1 MANQGI
7 HLLASE
13 ALFLLWPSKSHGK
26 DLIHVTLKELVM
38 LEVLAIERRK
48 VKIPNSPSGFTIN
61 YIIHRGSQFNDYKA
75 PKIHA
80 PFLEP
85 FKQRSLKIPLPF
97 YAHKLILSLR
107 DQFSYFKDH
116 YVYKEM
122 VDKGLLKSS
131 WFHKISVYKLTES
144 GKALQAKL
152 SEMIDLAERDWD
164 LWAQREPLTFIELTN
179 KLGTAV
185 LIIEDLN
192 FKILGKERSNIA
204 EAYLDY
210 FKETPEQKLPKTWF
224 QLRDFE
230 RFNLFSML
238 TSKAFSFA
246 AFEDPF
252 SGNLDIGLESEFD
265 EIDFLKEKKPK

>member
-1 MANQGI
+1 MAEQAI

-13 ALFLLWPSKSHGK
+13 ALFLLGPSKSHGK

-61 YIIHRGSQFNDYKA
+61 YIIYRGTHFDEYKS
-75 PKIHA
+75 PEIHD

-85 FKQRSLKIPLPF
+85 FKKRSLKIPLPF

-107 DQFSYFKDH
+107 DQFSYFKDKF
-116 YVYKEM
+116 VYKSLVE
-122 VDKGLLKSS
+122 KGLLKST
-131 WFHKISVYKLTES
+131 WLHKISIYKLTEP
-144 GKALQAKL
+144 GKTLQAKL
-152 SEMIDLAERDWD
+152 LKLINLAERDWD
-164 LWAQREPLTFIELTN
+164 LWAQREPQTFIELTN
-179 KLGTAV
+179 KLGTSI

-192 FKILGKERSNIA
+192 FKILGKERSAIA

-210 FKETPEQKLPKTWF
+210 YKESPPPKLPDNWF
-224 QLRDFE
+224 QTPDFV
-230 RFNLFSML
+230 RFNFFGML
-238 TSKAFSFA
+238 TNKSFSFA

-265 EIDFLKEKKPK
+265 EIEFLKEKKPK